1 MKERQKTE
9 RKESGGSSHGRIH
22 GPFGLRLRS
31 YFLAGVL
38 VTAPLGLT
46 VWLIWRFI
54 SFIDSTVEPLIPPRW
69 NPESYLEQWVHLPYF
84 DIPGLGVVIA
94 LVGLTLI
101 GFLAAGYLGRALM
114 RSGESLVNRIP
125 FFRSIYSSIKQ
136 VLETILQQDASAF
149 RRVVLVEYP
158 RRGSWAVGFV
168 TGETEGEVQRLTDA
182 TTINVFIPATPNP
195 TTGFLLFIPSNEVYD
210 LDISVEAGVK
220 LVVSG
225 GIVPPAT
232 DEAKRK
238 ARLNGTALEPSSEE
252 KEEQTRKRSSFLG
265 RLRTYFFTGVL
276 VTVPIS
282 LTVWLALEVLAFVD
296 SRVVPLIPD
305 RWNPDTYLPFS
316 IPGLGLL
323 ILVVFLIIVGMIAAG
338 VLGRAAMGV
347 ADRFVARLPV
357 ARSIYSAIKQ
367 IVETIIAQQ
376 SSAFR
381 DVVLFEY
388 PRKGSWAIGFVTG
401 KTEGHI
407 QELTND
413 DVVNIFLPTT
423 PNPTSG
429 FLLFVPRA
437 ETQKLSMTVEE
448 GLKMVVSGGIITPQ
462 DPKAATEEEDT
473 QALKRA

>member
-1 MKERQKTE
+1 MSE
-9 RKESGGSSHGRIH
+9 RKKEGENNKQGHGRIH

-46 VWLIWRFI
+46 IWLIWRFI
-54 SFIDSTVEPLIPPRW
+54 SFIDSTVKPLIPPAW
-69 NPESYLEQWVHLPYF
+69 NPETYLERWVHLPYI

-101 GFLAAGYLGRALM
+101 GFLAAGYLGRMVM
-114 RSGESLVNRIP
+114 RSSERLVNRIP
-125 FFRSIYSSIKQ
+125 FFRSIYGSIKQ
-136 VLETILQQDASAF
+136 VLETLLQKEASAF

-182 TTINVFIPATPNP
+182 KTINVFIPATPNP
-195 TTGFLLFIPSNEVYD
+195 TTGFLLFIPSEEVYD

-225 GIVPPAT
+225 GIVAPPT

-238 ARLNGTALEPSSEE
+238 ARLNGESLIPTPEE
-252 KEEQTRKRSSFLG
+252 RAEETRRKTSFLG
-265 RLRTYFFTGVL
+265 RLRNSFFTGIL

-282 LTVWLALEVLAFVD
+282 LTVWLGLEVLAFVD

-305 RWNPDTYLPFS
+305 RWNPDSYLPFS

-323 ILVVFLIIVGMIAAG
+323 VLVVFLIIVGMIAAG
-338 VLGRAAMGV
+338 VLGRAAMGL

-357 ARSIYSAIKQ
+357 ARSIYSATKQ
-367 IVETIIAQQ
+367 IIETIIAQQ
-376 SSAFR
+376 SNAFR

-388 PRKGSWAIGFVTG
+388 PRRGAWAIGFVTG
-401 KTEGHI
+401 QTEGHI
-407 QELTND
+407 QELTDD

-429 FLLFVPRA
+429 FLLFVSRS
-437 ETQKLSMTVEE
+437 ETRKLTMTVEE
-448 GLKMVVSGGIITPQ
+448 GLKMVVSGGIITPPDRGGEGQ
-462 DPKAATEEEDT
+462 PPAPRDGE
-473 QALKRA
+473 KRA